1 MGNSAVWKRTRTGV
15 AGLIVGVMVTAGLVA
30 LGGGAAAAADDPGG
44 LPPLLQRDENV
55 VTSDPI
61 PTVQI
66 DNGYVWAQTTI
77 GSTVYA
83 VGKFDNARE
92 PKAPPGT
99 ALTARSNV
107 LAYNIDTGA
116 LLPFAPQVNGVIKA
130 VAASPDGTRI
140 YIGGSFNKVNGKDRW
155 NIAAIDAKTGELVPG
170 FVPSIGGSGVY
181 ALATSGTTV
190 YAGGLFTQANG
201 SPRKNLAAFD
211 TTNGALRPWAPQTD
225 LQVDAMVMDPAG
237 ADTIVGGRFSQV
249 NGNTEMRGSAS
260 VDKTTGALNTEWE
273 LAKTVKNG
281 AGSGIYAGKAGT
293 FGLAT
298 DATGVYGTGWGF
310 ANAATGSLEGTFAAE
325 AGTGKVRWIADCLGD
340 HYGVYSTGKVVYTTS
355 HTHSCETLGLHPE
368 QAPRVHR
375 YSEAYTAD
383 ARGTLA
389 PAPTAPSRK
398 DWGGTPAPSPYAW
411 SPDWA
416 VGTTTGLGQAGLS
429 ITGTGNMISIG
440 GEFRSVNNGQ
450 FEGLVRFST
459 TPPEGPKDGPRLSG
473 DKWVPTATSL
483 TPGRVK
489 VTIPANWDRD
499 DLTLTY
505 ELRRADSTT
514 PLFTTKVDSTWW
526 NLPAVSFE
534 DTTAP
539 VGAQQQYTFTATDS
553 NGHTV
558 SSKTTTATA
567 AASTPAYSNAVLA
580 DGPQL
585 YYPLG
590 TVAQDVAGTNSPL
603 IRSGATPRSSGVP
616 KGVAGATALDGTETG
631 RVDTTTKAAAPAS
644 FSAEM
649 WFQTST
655 TAGGVLFDF
664 ESSAVGFFSKNYDR
678 TVYMSDNGRLNFGVY
693 NDGTK
698 VLTTATAYND
708 NRWHHVVASVSPE
721 GMKLFID
728 GKLDGQLPTVTKA
741 QDFNGYWK
749 IGGGRLKG
757 WANEPTKTLAAPANL
772 AGDAHL
778 VGNVDEFAV
787 YPYGLTAGQVKTHY
801 SVGNGSTAP
810 VAAYT
815 AAASGLTATF
825 DASTSVP
832 PGSATISDYRWD
844 FGDGSTGTGKTPSH
858 TYAKPGTYAVTL
870 TITDSQSLMGSV
882 TKPVVVQG
890 ANALPTASFT
900 LSASGLTVSTDAS
913 ASTDADGSVRS
924 YRWDWGDGTTGEGA
938 SATHTYATAGTRT
951 VTPTVTDDVGG
962 SATTTREA
970 VVAEPA
976 PLASDEFERTAG
988 PGWGEALAGGAWKI
1002 TGGSAAAASV
1012 ADGSGQ
1018 LKLAAG
1024 DTRHATL
1031 NAPSVPNPALETTF
1045 RVDQPSSTGGS
1056 YIGVIARDSS
1066 AGRYLVRAW
1075 LRSDGTVWLVA
1086 HRDGTVLATR
1096 ALNGVT
1102 VTPGTTYTLKAA
1114 VTGADKASLVAKLW
1128 ATDAAEPADWQLR
1141 ATDAAPLPAGG
1152 VGLSGSRSASAT
1164 APLGVSFDTFRVRA
1178 AE

>member
-1 MGNSAVWKRTRTGV
+1 MGNSAVWKRARTGV

-92 PKAPPGT
+92 PKAAPGT
-99 ALTARSNV
+99 ALTARANV
-107 LAYNIDTGA
+107 LAYDIDTGA

-201 SPRKNLAAFD
+201 TPRKNLAAFD

-237 ADTIVGGRFSQV
+237 NDTIVGGRFSQV

-293 FGLAT
+293 FGLAA

-310 ANAATGSLEGTFAAE
+310 ADAATGSLEGTFAAE
-325 AGTGKVRWIADCLGD
+325 AGTGKVRWIADCIGD

-355 HTHSCETLGLHPE
+355 HTHTCETLGLHPE

-389 PAPTAPSRK
+389 PQPGAPGRK
-398 DWGGTPAPSPYAW
+398 DWGGSPAPSPYAW

-416 VGTTTGLGQAGLS
+416 VGVTTGLGQAGLS

-440 GEFRSVNNGQ
+440 GEFRSVNNGR

-459 TPPEGPKDGPRLSG
+459 TPPGGAKDGPRLSG
-473 DKWVPTATSL
+473 DKWTPTATSL
-483 TPGRVK
+483 ASGAVK
-489 VTIPANWDRD
+489 VSIPANWDRD

-505 ELRRADSTT
+505 ELRRAGSPA
-514 PLFTTKVDSTWW
+514 PLLTTKVDSTWW
-526 NLPAVSFE
+526 NLPAVTFE

-539 VGAQQQYTFTATDS
+539 AGSQQTYTFTATDGDG
-553 NGHTV
+553 NTV
-558 SSKTTTATA
+558 TSASATVTA
-567 AASTPAYSNAVLA
+567 AGTTPPYSAAILA
-580 DGPQL
+580 DEPQL

-590 TVAQDVAGTNSPL
+590 TVAQDVAGTNSP
-603 IRSGATPRSSGVP
+603 IFRAGTKPQSSGVP
-616 KGVAGATALDGTETG
+616 QGLAGATALDGTETG
-631 RVDTTTKAAAPAS
+631 RVDTTTKMRAPES
-644 FSAEM
+644 YSAEM

-655 TAGGVLFDF
+655 TSGGLLFDF
-664 ESSAVGFFSKNYDR
+664 ESSAAGFSRNHDR
-678 TVYMSDNGRLNFGVY
+678 NVYLSNDGRLNFGVY
-693 NDGTK
+693 DGSTK
-698 VLTTATAYND
+698 VITTKAAYND

-721 GMKLFID
+721 GMKLFVD
-728 GKLDGQLPTVTKA
+728 GELNDQITGVTKG
-741 QDFNGYWK
+741 QDYEGFWK
-749 IGGGRLKG
+749 IGRGKL
-757 WANEPTKTLAAPANL
+757 ANWPNTPNSLSLTGA
-772 AGDAHL
+772 
-778 VGNVDEFAV
+778 VDEFAV
-787 YPYGLTAGQVKTHY
+787 YPYGLSAAQVKTHY
-801 SVGNGSTAP
+801 WVGKGSTAP
-810 VAAYT
+810 VAAF
-815 AAASGLTATF
+815 TATATGLDVAF

-832 PGSATISDYRWD
+832 PGSTTISDYRWD
-844 FGDGSTGTGKTPSH
+844 FGDGSTGTGKTPTH
-858 TYAKPGTYAVTL
+858 TYAKPGTYPVKL
-870 TITDSQSLMGSV
+870 TVTDSQNLVGSV

-900 LSASGLTVSTDAS
+900 LSVSGLTVSADAS
-913 ASTDADGSVRS
+913 ASTDADGTVRS

-951 VTPTVTDDVGG
+951 VTLTVTDDVGG

-976 PLASDEFERTAG
+976 PLASDEFDRTAG

-1031 NAPSVPNPALETTF
+1031 NAPSVPNPTLETTF

-1075 LRSDGTVWLVA
+1075 LRPDGTVWLVA

-1096 ALNGVT
+1096 ALSGVA
-1102 VTPGTTYTLKAA
+1102 VTPGTAYTLKVA
-1114 VTGADKASLVAKLW
+1114 VTGTDKTSLVAKLW
-1128 ATDAAEPADWQLR
+1128 AADTAEPADWQLR

>member
-1 MGNSAVWKRTRTGV
+1 MGNSAVWKRARTGV
-15 AGLIVGVMVTAGLVA
+15 AGAIAGVMVAAGLVA
-30 LGGGAAAAADDPGG
+30 LGGGAAVAAAAEAPGG
-44 LPPLLQRDENV
+44 LPPLLQRDQNV

-77 GSTVYA
+77 GSIVYA
-83 VGKFDNARE
+83 VGRFDNARE
-92 PKAPPGT
+92 PKAAPGT

-130 VAASPDGTRI
+130 VAASPDGSRI
-140 YIGGSFNKVNGKDRW
+140 YIAGSFNKVNGKDRW
-155 NIAAIDAKTGELVPG
+155 NIAAIDAKTGELVSG

-201 SPRKNLAAFD
+201 TPRKNLAAFD
-211 TTNGALRPWAPQTD
+211 ATNGALRPWAPQTD

-273 LAKTVKNG
+273 LVKTIKNG
-281 AGSGIYAGKAGT
+281 AGSGTYAGRAGT
-293 FGLAT
+293 FGLAV
-298 DATGVYGTGWGF
+298 DATGVYGTAWGI
-310 ANAATGSLEGTFAAE
+310 ADVATASLEGTFAAE
-325 AGTGKVRWIADCLGD
+325 PGTGKVRWIADCLGD

-355 HTHSCETLGLHPE
+355 HTHACDTAGLHPE
-368 QAPRVHR
+368 QSPRIHR

-383 ARGTLA
+383 ARGVLG
-389 PAPTAPSRK
+389 SQERLDIRK
-398 DWGGTPAPSPYAW
+398 NWVGTPAPSAYNW
-411 SPDWA
+411 TPDWG
-416 VGTTTGLGQAGLS
+416 VGVTTGLGQAGLS
-429 ITGTGNMISIG
+429 ITGTGDMISIG

-459 TPPEGPKDGPRLSG
+459 APPGGPKDGPRLSG
-473 DKWVPTATSL
+473 DKWTPTATSL
-483 TPGRVK
+483 TSGRVK

-505 ELRRADSTT
+505 ELRRGNSTT
-514 PLFTTKVDSTWW
+514 PLFTTKKDATWW
-526 NLPAVSFE
+526 NRPPVTFE

-539 VGAQQQYTFTATDS
+539 VGSQQEYTFTATDS
-553 NGHTV
+553 DGHTV
-558 SSKTTTATA
+558 SSSTATVTVA
-567 AASTPAYSNAVLA
+567 GSTPPYSDAVQA
-580 DGPQL
+580 DEPVL

-590 TVAQDVAGTNSPL
+590 TTEQDVAGTNSP
-603 IRSGATPRSSGVP
+603 IFRSGTKPLSTGIP
-616 KGVAGATALDGTETG
+616 KSVTGATALDGTTTG
-631 RVDTTTKAAAPAS
+631 RVDTTTKAPAPTS
-644 FSAEM
+644 YSAEV

-655 TAGGVLFDF
+655 TKGGLLLDYESAAAGY
-664 ESSAVGFFSKNYDR
+664 AKNYDR
-678 TVYMSDNGRLNFGVY
+678 NVYLTNDGRLNFGVY
-693 NDGTK
+693 NGGTK
-698 VLTTATAYND
+698 VITTSAAYND
-708 NRWHHVVASVSPE
+708 SRWHHVVASVSPE
-721 GMKLFID
+721 GMKLFVD
-728 GKLDGQLPTVTKA
+728 GMLAAQLAGVTSGQA
-741 QDFNGYWK
+741 FSGYWRV
-749 IGGGRLKG
+749 GGG
-757 WANEPTKTLAAPANL
+757 NL
-772 AGDAHL
+772 AHWPNTPTASFL
-778 VGNVDEFAV
+778 TGNVDEFAV
-787 YPYGLTAGQVKTHY
+787 YPYGLSAAQVKTHY
-801 SVGNGSTAP
+801 GVGKGSTAP
-810 VAAYT
+810 VAAFT
-815 AAASGLTATF
+815 ATPSGLDVAF

-832 PGSATISDYRWD
+832 PATTTISGYRWD
-844 FGDGSTGTGKTPSH
+844 FGDGTTGTGKTPSH
-858 TYAKPGTYAVTL
+858 AYTKPGTYSVKL
-870 TITDSQSLMGSV
+870 TVTDSQNLVGSV
-882 TKPVVVQG
+882 TKRVVVQG

-900 LSASGLTVSTDAS
+900 LSASGLTVSADAS
-913 ASTDADGSVRS
+913 ASTDADGSIRS

-938 SATHTYATAGTRT
+938 TATHTYPTPGTRT
-951 VTPTVTDDVGG
+951 VTLTVTDDVGG
-962 SATTTREA
+962 TATTTREA

-976 PLASDEFERTAG
+976 PLASDEFDRTAG

-1002 TGGSAAAASV
+1002 AGGSAAAASV
-1012 ADGSGQ
+1012 AGGSGQ

-1031 NAPSVPNPALETTF
+1031 NAPSVPDPALETTF
-1045 RVDQPSSTGGS
+1045 RVDQPPSTGGS

-1075 LRSDGTVWLVA
+1075 LRPDGTVWLVA

-1102 VTPGTTYTLKAA
+1102 VTPGTTYTLKAS
-1114 VTGADKASLVAKLW
+1114 VTGTDKTSLVAKLW
-1128 ATDAAEPADWQLR
+1128 VTDAAEPADWQLR
-1141 ATDAAPLPAGG
+1141 ASDPTPLPAGG

-1164 APLGVSFDTFRVRA
+1164 APVGVSFDTFRVRA

>member
-1 MGNSAVWKRTRTGV
+1 MGNSAVWKRARTGV
-15 AGLIVGVMVTAGLVA
+15 AGVIVGVMVTAGLVA

-92 PKAPPGT
+92 PKAAPGT
-99 ALTARSNV
+99 ALTARANV
-107 LAYNIDTGA
+107 LAYDIDTGA

-201 SPRKNLAAFD
+201 TPRKNLAAFD

-293 FGLAT
+293 FGLAA

-310 ANAATGSLEGTFAAE
+310 ADAATGSLEGTFAAE
-325 AGTGKVRWIADCLGD
+325 AGTGKVRWIADCIGD

-355 HTHSCETLGLHPE
+355 HTHTCVTLGLHPE
-368 QAPRVHR
+368 QAPRIHR

-389 PAPTAPSRK
+389 PQPAAPGRK

-416 VGTTTGLGQAGLS
+416 VGVTTGLGQAGLS

-459 TPPEGPKDGPRLSG
+459 TPPGGPKDGPRLSG
-473 DKWVPTATSL
+473 NKWEPTATSL
-483 TPGRVK
+483 VPGHVK
-489 VTIPANWDRD
+489 VSIPANWDRD

-505 ELRRADSTT
+505 ELRRAGSPA
-514 PLFTTKVDSTWW
+514 PLLTTKVDSTWW
-526 NLPAVSFE
+526 NLPAVTFE

-539 VGAQQQYTFTATDS
+539 VGSQQTYAFTATDGDG
-553 NGHTV
+553 NTV
-558 SSKTTTATA
+558 TSASATVTVAGTT
-567 AASTPAYSNAVLA
+567 PPYSDAVLA
-580 DGPQL
+580 DKPQL

-590 TVAQDVAGTNSPL
+590 TVAQDVAGTNNPIL
-603 IRSGATPRSSGVP
+603 RAGTKPQSSGIP

-631 RVDTTTKAAAPAS
+631 RVDTTTKLPAPGAY
-644 FSAEM
+644 SAEM

-655 TAGGVLFDF
+655 TSGGLLFDF
-664 ESSAVGFFSKNYDR
+664 ESSAAGFSRNHDR
-678 TVYMSDNGRLNFGVY
+678 NVYLSNDGRLNFGVY
-693 NDGTK
+693 DGSTK
-698 VLTTATAYND
+698 VITTKAAYND

-721 GMKLFID
+721 GMKLFV
-728 GKLDGQLPTVTKA
+728 DGQLNDQITGVTKG
-741 QDFNGYWK
+741 QDYQGFWK
-749 IGGGRLKG
+749 IGSGKL
-757 WANEPTKTLAAPANL
+757 ANWPNIPKSVSLTGA
-772 AGDAHL
+772 
-778 VGNVDEFAV
+778 VDEFAV
-787 YPYGLTAGQVKTHY
+787 YPYGLSAAQVKTHY
-801 SVGNGSTAP
+801 AVGTGSIAP

-815 AAASGLTATF
+815 ATATGLDVAF

-832 PGSATISDYRWD
+832 PGSATISSYRWD
-844 FGDGSTGTGKTPSH
+844 FGDGSTGTGKTPTH

-900 LSASGLTVSTDAS
+900 LSTSGLTVSADAS
-913 ASTDADGSVRS
+913 ASTDADGAVRS

-951 VTPTVTDDVGG
+951 VTLTVTDDVGG

-976 PLASDEFERTAG
+976 PLASDEFDRTAG

-1002 TGGSAAAASV
+1002 AGGSAAATSV

-1075 LRSDGTVWLVA
+1075 LRPDGTVWLVA

-1096 ALNGVT
+1096 TLNGVT
-1102 VTPGTTYTLKAA
+1102 VTPGTAYTLKAA
-1114 VTGADKASLVAKLW
+1114 VTGTDKVSLVAKLW
-1128 ATDAAEPADWQLR
+1128 ASDAAEPADWQLR
-1141 ATDAAPLPAGG
+1141 ATDTAPLPAGG

-1164 APLGVSFDTFRVRA
+1164 APLGVAFDTFRVKA
-1178 AE
+1178 AQ

>member
-1 MGNSAVWKRTRTGV
+1 MGNSAVWKRARASV
-15 AGLIVGVMVTAGLVA
+15 AGVIAGVMVAAGLVA
-30 LGGGAAAAADDPGG
+30 LGGGAAAATEGDG

-77 GSTVYA
+77 GSIVYA

-92 PKAPPGT
+92 PKAAPGT
-99 ALTARSNV
+99 ARTARSNV
-107 LAYNIDTGA
+107 LAYDIDTGA
-116 LLPFAPQVNGVIKA
+116 LLPFAPQINGVIKA
-130 VAASPDGTRI
+130 VAASPDGSRI
-140 YIGGSFNKVNGKDRW
+140 YIGGSFTKVNGKDRW

-201 SPRKNLAAFD
+201 TPRKNLAAFD

-293 FGLAT
+293 FGLAA

-310 ANAATGSLEGTFAAE
+310 ADAATGSLEGTFAAE
-325 AGTGKVRWIADCLGD
+325 AGTGKVRWIADCIGD

-355 HTHSCETLGLHPE
+355 HTHTCETLGLHPE

-389 PAPTAPSRK
+389 PQPAAPGRK
-398 DWGGTPAPSPYAW
+398 DWGGTAAPSPYAW

-416 VGTTTGLGQAGLS
+416 VGVTTGLGQAGLS

-459 TPPEGPKDGPRLSG
+459 TPPGGAKDGPRLSG
-473 DKWVPTATSL
+473 DKWAPTATALPS
-483 TPGRVK
+483 GAVK
-489 VTIPANWDRD
+489 VSIPANWDRD

-505 ELRRADSTT
+505 ELRRAGSTT
-514 PLFTTKVDSTWW
+514 PLFTTKADSTWW
-526 NLPAVSFE
+526 NLPAVTFE

-539 VGAQQQYTFTATDS
+539 AGSPQTYTFTATDS
-553 NGHTV
+553 NGNTV
-558 SSKTTTATA
+558 TSKTATA
-567 AASTPAYSNAVLA
+567 TAGAAAPAYSRAVLA
-580 DGPQL
+580 DDPQL

-590 TVAQDVAGTNSPL
+590 AVAQDLAGTNSP
-603 IRSGATPRSSGVP
+603 IFRSGTKPLSTDG
-616 KGVAGATALDGTETG
+616 GATALDGTETG
-631 RVDTTTKAAAPAS
+631 RVDTTTKMPAPTTY
-644 FSAEM
+644 SAEM

-655 TAGGVLFDF
+655 TTGGLLFDF
-664 ESSAVGFFSKNYDR
+664 ESSAAGFSRNHDR
-678 TVYMSDNGRLNFGVY
+678 NVYLSNDGRLNFGVY
-693 NDGTK
+693 DGGTR
-698 VLTTATAYND
+698 VITTTAAYND
-708 NRWHHVVASVSPE
+708 NRWHHVVASVSAE
-721 GMKLFID
+721 GMKLFV
-728 GKLDGQLPTVTKA
+728 DGQLNDQITGVTKG
-741 QDFNGYWK
+741 QDYQGFWK
-749 IGGGRLKG
+749 IGSGKL
-757 WANEPTKTLAAPANL
+757 ANWPNAPKSVSL
-772 AGDAHL
+772 T
-778 VGNVDEFAV
+778 GNVDEFAV
-787 YPYGLTAGQVKTHY
+787 YPYGLSAAQVKTHY

-810 VAAYT
+810 VAAF
-815 AAASGLTATF
+815 TATVKGVDAAF

-832 PGSATISDYRWD
+832 PGSTTISDYRWD
-844 FGDGSTGTGKTPSH
+844 FGDGSTGTGKTPAH
-858 TYAKPGTYAVTL
+858 TYAKPGTYAVKL
-870 TITDSQSLMGSV
+870 TVTDSQSLMGSV
-882 TKPVVVQG
+882 TKSVVVQG
-890 ANALPTASFT
+890 ANTPPTASFT
-900 LSASGLTVSTDAS
+900 LSASGLTVSADAS
-913 ASTDADGSVRS
+913 ASTDADGTIRS

-938 SATHTYATAGTRT
+938 STTHTYATPGTRT
-951 VTPTVTDDVGG
+951 VTLTVTDDVGG
-962 SATTTREA
+962 STTTTREA
-970 VVAEPA
+970 VMAEPA
-976 PLASDEFERTAG
+976 PLASDEFDRTAG

-1002 TGGSAAAASV
+1002 AGGSAAAASV

-1075 LRSDGTVWLVA
+1075 LRPDGTVWLVA

-1114 VTGADKASLVAKLW
+1114 VTGTDKASLVAKLW

-1141 ATDAAPLPAGG
+1141 ATDATPLPAGG

-1164 APLGVSFDTFRVRA
+1164 APLGVSFDTFRVKA
-1178 AE
+1178 AQ

>member
-1 MGNSAVWKRTRTGV
+1 MGNSAVWKRARMSV
-15 AGLIVGVMVTAGLVA
+15 AGVIAGVMVTAGLVA
-30 LGGGAAAAADDPGG
+30 LGGGAAAAAEGDG

-77 GSTVYA
+77 GSIVYA

-92 PKAPPGT
+92 PKAAPGT

-107 LAYNIDTGA
+107 LAYDIDTGA

-130 VAASPDGTRI
+130 VAASPDGSRI
-140 YIGGSFNKVNGKDRW
+140 YIGGSFTKVNGKDRW

-201 SPRKNLAAFD
+201 TPRKNLAAFD

-293 FGLAT
+293 FGLAA

-310 ANAATGSLEGTFAAE
+310 ADAATGSLEGTFAAE
-325 AGTGKVRWIADCLGD
+325 AGTGKVRWIADCIGD

-355 HTHSCETLGLHPE
+355 HTHTCETLGLHPE

-389 PAPTAPSRK
+389 PQPAAPGRK
-398 DWGGTPAPSPYAW
+398 DWGGTAAPSPYAW

-416 VGTTTGLGQAGLS
+416 VGVTTGLGQAGLS

-459 TPPEGPKDGPRLSG
+459 TPPGGAKDGPRLSG
-473 DKWVPTATSL
+473 DKWAPTATALPS
-483 TPGRVK
+483 GAVK
-489 VTIPANWDRD
+489 VSIPANWDRD

-505 ELRRADSTT
+505 ELRRAGSTT
-514 PLFTTKVDSTWW
+514 PLFTTKADSTWW
-526 NLPAVSFE
+526 NLPAVTFE

-539 VGAQQQYTFTATDS
+539 AGSQQTYTFTATDS
-553 NGHTV
+553 NGNTV
-558 SSKTTTATA
+558 TSRTATA
-567 AASTPAYSNAVLA
+567 TVGAATPAYSRAVLA
-580 DGPQL
+580 DDPQL

-590 TVAQDVAGTNSPL
+590 TVAQDLAGTNSP
-603 IRSGATPRSSGVP
+603 IFRSGTKPLSSDG
-616 KGVAGATALDGTETG
+616 GATALDGTETG
-631 RVDTTTKAAAPAS
+631 RVDTTTKMPAPTTY
-644 FSAEM
+644 SAEM

-655 TAGGVLFDF
+655 TTGGLLFDF
-664 ESSAVGFFSKNYDR
+664 ESSAAGFSRNHDR
-678 TVYMSDNGRLNFGVY
+678 NVYLSNDGRLNFGVY
-693 NDGTK
+693 DGGTRVITTK
-698 VLTTATAYND
+698 AAYND
-708 NRWHHVVASVSPE
+708 DKWHHVVASVSPE
-721 GMKLFID
+721 GMKLFV
-728 GKLDGQLPTVTKA
+728 DGQLNDQITGVTKG
-741 QDFNGYWK
+741 QDYQGFWK
-749 IGGGRLKG
+749 IGSGKL
-757 WANEPTKTLAAPANL
+757 ANWPNAPKSVSL
-772 AGDAHL
+772 T
-778 VGNVDEFAV
+778 GNVDEFAV
-787 YPYGLTAGQVKTHY
+787 YPYGLSAAQVKTHY

-810 VAAYT
+810 VAAF
-815 AAASGLTATF
+815 TATVNGVDAAF

-832 PGSATISDYRWD
+832 PGSTTISDYLWD
-844 FGDGSTGTGKTPSH
+844 FGDGSTRTGKTPAH
-858 TYAKPGTYAVTL
+858 TYAKPGTYAVKL
-870 TITDSQSLMGSV
+870 TVTDSQSLMGSV
-882 TKPVVVQG
+882 TKSVVVQG
-890 ANALPTASFT
+890 ANTPPTASFP
-900 LSASGLTVSTDAS
+900 LSASGLTVSADAS
-913 ASTDADGSVRS
+913 ASTDADGTIRS

-938 SATHTYATAGTRT
+938 STTHTYATPGTRT
-951 VTPTVTDDVGG
+951 VTLTVTDDVGG
-962 SATTTREA
+962 STTTTREA
-970 VVAEPA
+970 VMAEPA
-976 PLASDEFERTAG
+976 PLASDEFDRTAG

-1002 TGGSAAAASV
+1002 AGGSAAAASV

-1031 NAPSVPNPALETTF
+1031 NAPSVLNPALETTF

-1075 LRSDGTVWLVA
+1075 LRPDGTVWLVA

-1102 VTPGTTYTLKAA
+1102 ITPGTTYTLKAA
-1114 VTGADKASLVAKLW
+1114 VTGTDKASLVAKLW

-1164 APLGVSFDTFRVRA
+1164 APLGVSFDTFRVKA
-1178 AE
+1178 AQ